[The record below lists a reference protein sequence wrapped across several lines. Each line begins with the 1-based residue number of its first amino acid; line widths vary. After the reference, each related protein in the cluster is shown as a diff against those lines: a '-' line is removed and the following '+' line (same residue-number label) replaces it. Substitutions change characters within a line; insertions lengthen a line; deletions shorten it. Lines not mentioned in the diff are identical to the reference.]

1 MYDQSVEQLS
11 LNHCLR
17 LDAFTGIYQRLRIV
31 KLPIL
36 KKIDRYILTEIIP
49 QFFSMLFIL
58 CSILVVSQLIRL
70 SEMIVAL
77 GITVEN
83 VVMPIVYITLP
94 FLSFNIPIA
103 YLGAVLFTY
112 SRLSSD
118 GEYAAMLAAGLSL
131 KRSAAT
137 VVGFAVALFFVA
149 SLVASYLEPWGRR
162 ELTNFYH
169 RKTQTELDNV
179 IQFKMQSGVFIEDF
193 LGYTFY
199 AEHISDNKK
208 DFQNV
213 LMVPKNNAAGNFFIL
228 APTAHFIGSVTDG
241 SLHFEFL
248 QGMIR
253 SGSIPQSESTV
264 VKFQRMDLDILQ
276 LFSQQI
282 FSGEDLS
289 LDYRSYPPNEL
300 LQWIKAAKTKKDFNE
315 GEYRRAVFLFHQRI
329 STPFAVVVFAFFGL
343 ILGVTD
349 PRKGKNFA
357 YIYAIL
363 SIIGSYVIIMG
374 FKWFAENTHFPAV
387 LAAWLPFVI
396 LILGCS
402 FLLYQKNRLP
412 PSESILDFRN
422 LPFRRRFPRR
432 LTRQ

>member
-1 MYDQSVEQLS
+1 
-11 LNHCLR
+11 
-17 LDAFTGIYQRLRIV
+17 
-31 KLPIL
+31 
-36 KKIDRYILTEIIP
+36 
-49 QFFSMLFIL
+49 
-58 CSILVVSQLIRL
+58 
-70 SEMIVAL
+70 MIVAL
-77 GITVEN
+77 GITLEN

-103 YLGAVLFTY
+103 YLGAVLFTF

-137 VVGFAVALFFVA
+137 VVGFSAVLFVVA
-149 SLVASYLEPWGRR
+149 CFVASYLEPWGRR
-162 ELTNFYH
+162 ELTSFYH

-199 AEHISDNKK
+199 SEHVSDDKK

-213 LMVPKNNAAGNFFIL
+213 LMVPKNNTGGNFFIL

-241 SLHFEFL
+241 SLHFVFL

-253 SGSIPQSESTV
+253 SGNYTQPESTV

-282 FSGEDLS
+282 FTGEDLS
-289 LDYRSYPPNEL
+289 LDYRSYSPSEL
-300 LQWIKAAKTKKDFNE
+300 LQWIKDAKTKKDFNE
-315 GEYRRAVFLFHQRI
+315 PEYRRAVFLFHQRI
-329 STPFAVVVFAFFGL
+329 STPFAVVIFAFFGL
-343 ILGVTD
+343 VLGIND
-349 PRKGKNFA
+349 PRKGKNSA
-357 YIYAIL
+357 YIYAIF
-363 SIIGSYVIIMG
+363 SIIVSYIIIMG
-374 FKWFAENTHFPAV
+374 FKWLAENTLFPAI
-387 LAAWLPFVI
+387 LGAWLPFCI
-396 LILGCS
+396 LMTACA

-412 PSESILDFRN
+412 PSESIITLRN
-422 LPFRRRFPRR
+422 LPFRKR
-432 LTRQ
+432 LP